1 MAERSGWHL
10 QALNRFYVDLS
21 KIKYNSRDKKTSGVA
36 KENKLNTEKYMVKAS
51 AALITAKNI
60 EFDRAVVQEE
70 PDTSLCEGDR
80 LGGSVT
86 FELISWRFFLSLYN
100 GHNKKIPELLVEAGV
115 AEEATWR
122 QLSIIKRLKIKIW

>member
-1 MAERSGWHL
+1 M
-10 QALNRFYVDLS
+10 DLS

-70 PDTSLCEGDR
+70 PDTSLCEGDG

-86 FELISWRFFLSLYN
+86 FELIS
-100 GHNKKIPELLVEAGV
+100 
-115 AEEATWR
+115 
-122 QLSIIKRLKIKIW
+122 